1 MIILRTKN
9 KVKGAF
15 KMNKTVRKVVNKV
28 VNFFINVGTKFVS
41 GVSQKEAEAALGDV
55 TITEGMPELLRSAA
69 AEGAVLIKNTGVLP
83 YKQDEKVSVFS
94 RLQTDWFFTGYGSGG
109 DVKKPYGV
117 SPLEGLRNS
126 GVVKVNEELA
136 KVYADWIEENPVD
149 HGFWGH
155 WPRFYPDMPL
165 TDEIVKAAAEKS
177 DSAIYA
183 IGRSSGEDRENA
195 LSKGSFYLTD
205 DERNSLNLLT
215 KHFKSVTVLLNI
227 GSMIDMSWL
236 EEYGDKIGA
245 VLLVWMGGME
255 SGNAVADLLCGKQ
268 NPSGK
273 LSDTIARHYEDYS
286 TAANFGKKEYN
297 EYQEDIYVGYRYFET
312 FKKDAVLYPFGFGL
326 SYTKFDVK
334 FDSANKTEDGID
346 FVCTVKNIGDV
357 AGKEVAQVYISKP
370 NGKLGNPAR
379 ELVGFEKTKLLAPN
393 ESETLTISVPKS
405 FFNSYDDCGKTG
417 FEFSYVMEQGE
428 YAFYLGTDVRSAQKV
443 YSFNQDETVCIE
455 KLKQAAAPLEGFER
469 MVNDNGTIKKELC
482 KGREYDLKKVI
493 LDKLPKD
500 IAQTGDKGYKLIDV
514 KTGKVSMDD
523 FVAQLSLE
531 ELEAI
536 SRGDYVMDS
545 SLGAKG
551 NAGALG
557 GVLPSLREKGVPAVT
572 TTDGPSGIRLLSYC
586 SLIPIGS
593 LFACSFD
600 KEMVEAVYTAM
611 GDEMAEKGSDILL
624 APGMNIHRN
633 PLCGRNFEYFSEDP
647 VLSGRMAAA
656 TVNGIQKHG
665 KSACPKH
672 FACNNQEYN
681 RLHNDA
687 RVSERALREIY
698 LKGFEICVKES
709 KPNTLMT
716 SYNRINSVW
725 GHYNYDLCERILR
738 NEWGYEGMV
747 MTDWWMRYKKSPE
760 FPQICDNGYRVR
772 ATVDV
777 LMPGGKRVGPHKPD
791 GTLLKTYG
799 KEEGITLGEMQYVAK
814 HVLNLCM
821 HYIDEK

>member
-1 MIILRTKN
+1 
-9 KVKGAF
+9 
-15 KMNKTVRKVVNKV
+15 MNKTARKVMNKV

-41 GVSQKEAEAALGDV
+41 GVSQKEAQAALGEV
-55 TITEGMPELLRSAA
+55 TVTDGMPELLRKAA
-69 AEGAVLIKNTGVLP
+69 AEGVVLLKNTGVLP
-83 YKQDEKVSVFS
+83 YQQDETVSFFS

-126 GVVKVNEELA
+126 GIVNVNEDLA
-136 KVYADWIEENPVD
+136 TVYANWMEENPID

-165 TDEIVKAAAEKS
+165 TEDVVKAAAEKS
-177 DSAIYA
+177 QTALYA

-195 LSKGSFYLTD
+195 LQKGSYYLTD
-205 DERNSLNLLT
+205 DEVNSLNLLT

-227 GSMIDMSWL
+227 GSMIDLSWM
-236 EEYGDKIGA
+236 ETYGDKLGA
-245 VLLVWMGGME
+245 VLLVWQGGME
-255 SGNAVADLLCGKQ
+255 SGNAIADILCGKVS
-268 NPSGK
+268 PSGK
-273 LSDTIARHYEDYS
+273 LADTAVKRYEDYPS
-286 TAANFGKKEYN
+286 ANYFGNKAYN
-297 EYQEDIYVGYRYFET
+297 EYHEDIYVGYRYFET
-312 FKKDAVLYPFGFGL
+312 FKPEAVLFPFGFGL
-326 SYTKFDVK
+326 SYTKFNTTFQK
-334 FDSANKTEDGID
+334 AEAKEEGIS
-346 FVCTVKNIGDV
+346 FTCTVENIGGRS
-357 AGKEVAQVYISKP
+357 GKEVVQLYVEKP
-370 NGKLGNPAR
+370 CGVLGNPAR
-379 ELVGFEKTKLLAPN
+379 ELIAFAKTRELAPN
-393 ESETLTISVPKS
+393 ESEEVTLFVPKTYLR
-405 FFNSYDDCGKTG
+405 SYDDCGKTG
-417 FEFSYVMEQGE
+417 FAFAYVMQKGA
-428 YAFYLGTDVRSAQKV
+428 YNFYLGGDVRSAEKV
-443 YSFNQDETVCIE
+443 FTYAQAETVLCE
-455 KLKQAAAPLEGFER
+455 QLKQAAAPIESFPRLYNAEG
-469 MVNDNGTIKKELC
+469 KEADEATLA
-482 KGREYDLKKVI
+482 RTYDLKQVI
-493 LDKLPKD
+493 LDELPAD
-500 IAQTGDKGYKLIDV
+500 IPMTGDKGYTLQDV
-514 KTGKVSMDD
+514 KDGKVSMDT

-545 SLGAKG
+545 ALGAKG

-593 LFACSFD
+593 LFATSFNVD
-600 KEMVEAVYTAM
+600 LVEEVYTAM
-611 GDEMAEKGSDILL
+611 GYEMKDKGSDILL

-647 VLSGRMAAA
+647 VVSGLMAAA
-656 TVNGIQKHG
+656 TVKGVQKSG
-665 KSACPKH
+665 QSACPKH

-698 LKGFEICVKES
+698 LKGFEICVKTA

-738 NEWGYEGMV
+738 QEWGFEGMV

-799 KEEGITLGEMQYVAK
+799 KAEGITLGEMQYVAR
-814 HVLNLCM
+814 HVLQLCM
-821 HYIDEK
+821 HYLEK

>member
-1 MIILRTKN
+1 
-9 KVKGAF
+9 
-15 KMNKTVRKVVNKV
+15 MNKTARKVMNKV

-41 GVSQKEAEAALGDV
+41 GVSQKEAQAALGEV
-55 TITEGMPELLRSAA
+55 TVTDGMPELLRKAA
-69 AEGAVLIKNTGVLP
+69 AEGVVLLKNTGVLP
-83 YKQDEKVSVFS
+83 YQQDETVSFFS

-126 GVVKVNEELA
+126 GVVNVNEELA
-136 KVYADWIEENPVD
+136 TVYANWMEENPID

-165 TDEIVKAAAEKS
+165 TEDVVKAAAEKS
-177 DSAIYA
+177 QTALYA

-195 LSKGSFYLTD
+195 LQKGSYYLTD
-205 DERNSLNLLT
+205 DEVNSLNLLT

-227 GSMIDMSWL
+227 GSMIDLSWM
-236 EEYGDKIGA
+236 ETYGDKLGA
-245 VLLVWMGGME
+245 VLLVWQGGME
-255 SGNAVADLLCGKQ
+255 SGNAIADILCGKVS
-268 NPSGK
+268 PSGK
-273 LSDTIARHYEDYS
+273 LADTAVKRYEDYPS
-286 TAANFGKKEYN
+286 ANYFGNKAYN
-297 EYQEDIYVGYRYFET
+297 EYHEDIYVGYRYFET
-312 FKKDAVLYPFGFGL
+312 FKPEAVLFPFGFGL
-326 SYTKFDVK
+326 SYTKFNTTFQK
-334 FDSANKTEDGID
+334 AEAKEEGIS
-346 FVCTVKNIGDV
+346 FTCTVENIGGRS
-357 AGKEVAQVYISKP
+357 GKEVVQLYVEKP
-370 NGKLGNPAR
+370 CGVLGNPAR
-379 ELVGFEKTKLLAPN
+379 ELIAFAKTRELAPN
-393 ESETLTISVPKS
+393 ESEEVTLFVPKTYLR
-405 FFNSYDDCGKTG
+405 SYDDCGKTG
-417 FEFSYVMEQGE
+417 FAFAYVMQKGA
-428 YAFYLGTDVRSAQKV
+428 YNFYLGGDVRSAEKV
-443 YSFNQDETVCIE
+443 FTYAQAETVLCE
-455 KLKQAAAPLEGFER
+455 QLKQAAAPIESFPRLYNAEG
-469 MVNDNGTIKKELC
+469 KEADEATLA
-482 KGREYDLKKVI
+482 RTYDLKQVI
-493 LDKLPKD
+493 LDELPAD
-500 IAQTGDKGYKLIDV
+500 IPMTGDKGYTLQDV
-514 KTGKVSMDD
+514 KDGKVSMDT

-545 SLGAKG
+545 ALGAKG

-593 LFACSFD
+593 LFATSFNVD
-600 KEMVEAVYTAM
+600 LVEEVYTAM
-611 GDEMAEKGSDILL
+611 GYEMKDKGSDILL

-647 VLSGRMAAA
+647 VVSGLMAAA
-656 TVNGIQKHG
+656 TVKGVQKSG
-665 KSACPKH
+665 QSACPKH

-698 LKGFEICVKES
+698 LKGFEICVKTA

-738 NEWGYEGMV
+738 QEWGFEGMV

-799 KEEGITLGEMQYVAK
+799 KAEGITLGEMQYVAR
-814 HVLNLCM
+814 HVLQLCM
-821 HYIDEK
+821 HYLEK

>member
-1 MIILRTKN
+1 
-9 KVKGAF
+9 
-15 KMNKTVRKVVNKV
+15 MNKTVKKAVNKV
-28 VNFFINVGTKFVS
+28 VNFCINVGTKFVS
-41 GVSQKEAEAALGDV
+41 GVSQKEAEAALGEV
-55 TITEGMPELLRSAA
+55 TITEGMPELLRRAA
-69 AEGAVLIKNTGVLP
+69 AEGAVLLKNTGVLP
-83 YKQDEKVSVFS
+83 YKEDECVSFFS

-126 GVVKVNEELA
+126 GVVKMNEDLA

-165 TDEIVKAAAEKS
+165 TEDIVKKAAEKS
-177 DSAIYA
+177 QTALYA

-195 LSKGSFYLTD
+195 LAKGSFYLTD
-205 DERNSLNLLT
+205 AETNSLDLLT

-227 GSMIDMSWL
+227 GSMIDLSWV
-236 EEYGDKIGA
+236 EKYGDKIGA
-245 VLLVWMGGME
+245 VLLVWQGGME
-255 SGNAVADLLCGKQ
+255 SGNAIADLLCGKV

-273 LSDTIARHYEDYS
+273 LADTVAKRYEDYP
-286 TAANFGKKEYN
+286 TANYFGKKEYN
-297 EYQEDIYVGYRYFET
+297 EYHEDIYVGYRYFET

-326 SYTKFDVK
+326 SYTKFQMDFVK
-334 FDSANKTEDGID
+334 AEQKEDGID
-346 FVCTVKNIGDV
+346 FVCTVKNIGDRS
-357 AGKEVAQVYISKP
+357 GKEVAEVYIEKP
-370 NGKLGNPAR
+370 CGTLGNPAR
-379 ELVGFEKTKLLAPN
+379 ELVGFEKTKELAPG
-393 ESETLTISVPKS
+393 ESETLTVFVPNS
-405 FFNSYDDCGKTG
+405 FLASYDDCGKSG
-417 FEFSYVMEQGE
+417 YKFAYVMEAGE
-428 YAFYLGTDVRSAQKV
+428 YAFYLGTDVRSAEKV
-443 YSFNQDETVCIE
+443 YSYAQEETVLCE
-455 KLKQAAAPLEGFER
+455 QLKQAAAPLESFPR
-469 MVNDNGTIKKELC
+469 LVNTNGTMTEEPC
-482 KGREYDLKKVI
+482 KAREYDLKKII
-493 LDKLPKD
+493 LENLPKD
-500 IAQTGDKGYKLIDV
+500 IAQTGDKGYKLQDV
-514 KTGKVSMDD
+514 KDGKVSLDD

-557 GVLPSLREKGVPAVT
+557 GVLESLRAKGVPAVT

-593 LFACSFD
+593 LFATSFD
-600 KEMVEAVYTAM
+600 KNLVEEVYTAM
-611 GDEMAEKGSDILL
+611 GAEMKEKGSDILL

-647 VLSGRMAAA
+647 VVSGFMAAA
-656 TVNGIQKHG
+656 TVKGIQNAG
-665 KSACPKH
+665 QSACPKH

-681 RLHNDA
+681 RLYNDA

-698 LKGFEICVKES
+698 LKGFEICVKTA

-725 GHYNYDLCERILR
+725 GHYNYELCERILR
-738 NEWGYEGMV
+738 NEWGFEGMV

-760 FPQICDNGYRVR
+760 FPKMCDNGYRVR

-799 KEEGITLGEMQYVAK
+799 KPEGITLGEMQYVAK
-814 HVLNLCM
+814 HVLTLCM
-821 HYIDEK
+821 HYLEK